1 MQIEL
6 TPEQSDFIG
15 RAIAE
20 GRLKS
25 PDDAVQQGLGLWIDR
40 ERRRDELL
48 AAIDAAEASL
58 ADGEGIVITEES
70 MRELAEDVKR
80 RGRAR
85 LAAERTLRAK

>member
-25 PDDAVQQGLGLWIDR
+25 ADDAVQQGLGLWIDR

-58 ADGEGIVITEES
+58 ADGEGIVIIEES
-70 MRELAEDVKR
+70 MRELAEDLKR